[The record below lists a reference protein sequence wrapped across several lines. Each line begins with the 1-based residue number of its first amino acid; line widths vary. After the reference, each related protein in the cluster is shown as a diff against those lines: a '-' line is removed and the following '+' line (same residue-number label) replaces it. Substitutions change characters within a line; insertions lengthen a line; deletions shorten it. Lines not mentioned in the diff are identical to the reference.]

1 MNRRLVVLVTLTL
14 ASAGCLAHRDRVAG
28 WATASVGFGEVSDT
42 IVAALVEDGD
52 KAWAARGDPR
62 QVPEAMRAYRAAL
75 HERPGDPSLMV
86 HLGRLAF
93 YRAQLHGGK
102 GAALLYSD
110 AASWAERALAMSNP
124 PLAQAALANKKPS
137 DIFALAQPSDE
148 DALVLYAESI
158 LWWAIDTNTTTVID
172 QKAMIEAAA
181 GRALALDRSAGY
193 GAPDRVLAVLACEL
207 PVARQNLREALDHFE
222 AAIAAAPAYL
232 PTRLLY
238 AEEYAVRMREAP
250 MYRRLLH
257 EVVTSDAHALVDAQP
272 ENEAAQREAQ
282 KLLKWLQ

>member
-1 MNRRLVVLVTLTL
+1 
-14 ASAGCLAHRDRVAG
+14 
-28 WATASVGFGEVSDT
+28 
-42 IVAALVEDGD
+42 
-52 KAWAARGDPR
+52 
-62 QVPEAMRAYRAAL
+62 
-75 HERPGDPSLMV
+75 
-86 HLGRLAF
+86 LAF

-137 DIFALAQPSDE
+137 DIFALAQPADE
-148 DALVLYAESI
+148 DALVLYAESL
-158 LWWAIDTNTTTVID
+158 LWWAVDTNTTTVID

-207 PVARQNLREALDHFE
+207 PIARQNLREALDHFE

-238 AEEYAVRMREAP
+238 AEEYAVRLREAP
-250 MYRRLLH
+250 LYRRLLH
-257 EVVTSDAHALVDAQP
+257 EVVDGDPRALVEAQP